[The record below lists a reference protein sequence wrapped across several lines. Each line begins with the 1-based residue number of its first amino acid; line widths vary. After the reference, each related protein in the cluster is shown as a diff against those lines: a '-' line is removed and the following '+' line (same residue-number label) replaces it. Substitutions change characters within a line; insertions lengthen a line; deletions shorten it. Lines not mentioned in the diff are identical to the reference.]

1 MIPGKVLKVQ
11 KALCLAM
18 ICTWMMAGCSPLDA
32 KYKNKEPKAKSLG
45 QANPEAPLP
54 PVYSDFKDVLVLGE
68 LTEDK
73 RHSSV
78 ILQGETGTG
87 FMAYFGR
94 VEIQSVVTFFAIK
107 MPQDGW
113 KPITVQKSP
122 FSTIMIFSKEKRW
135 CTITIREKGFTTEVQ
150 IGVAPEI
157 NKE

>member
-1 MIPGKVLKVQ
+1 MLLRGMTWTVILMVG
-11 KALCLAM
+11 
-18 ICTWMMAGCSPLDA
+18 TWMITGCSPLDA
-32 KYKNKEPKAKSLG
+32 KYNAKPSSGKPVLTKQAKQDEPV
-45 QANPEAPLP
+45 P

-78 ILQGETGTG
+78 ILQGDTGTG
-87 FMAYFGR
+87 FISYYGR
-94 VEIQSVVTFFAIK
+94 VDVKSIVTFFSIK

-113 KPITVQKSP
+113 KVITVQKSP

-157 NKE
+157 EKE